1 MVRGAKV
8 GRTTLMVMHKVS
20 VMMMCDRIVLVS
32 DGVVREQGTYEE
44 LMAYKGMFVTLVI
57 GGEWV
62 GE

>member
-1 MVRGAKV
+1 
-8 GRTTLMVMHKVS
+8 MVMHKVS